1 MWYPSS
7 TLTKRAANAKNDRA
21 REKGECVEN
30 HLRRVVI
37 TGMGPVTP
45 VGIGKEAYWD
55 SLVHGKTAFK
65 RIAFPDRDM
74 SQYRCQIAAPIES
87 FDLFQYVERTKHSK
101 YLGKTSR
108 YAIAAA
114 ALAIKDAGLELEKIE
129 RQKGDSSG
137 EGGQYLLKGID
148 PFQAGVILGVG
159 AEAMEK
165 MEGYHEK
172 FMQGTRGLSPFG
184 LPNSYLSSF
193 TSHVASV
200 SP

>member
-1 MWYPSS
+1 MPESPPRSNPLISSS
-7 TLTKRAANAKNDRA
+7 TS
-21 REKGECVEN
+21 RE
-30 HLRRVVI
+30 
-37 TGMGPVTP
+37 
-45 VGIGKEAYWD
+45 
-55 SLVHGKTAFK
+55 
-65 RIAFPDRDM
+65 
-74 SQYRCQIAAPIES
+74 
-87 FDLFQYVERTKHSK
+87 TKHSK

-137 EGGQYLLKGID
+137 QGGQYLLKGID

-165 MEGYHEK
+165 MESYHEK

-193 TSHVASV
+193 TSHVAQCFSLKGTSYAV
-200 SP
+200 STACASATHAMINSFIHIQSGREDIMVTGGADACLTPFVFMGFDILRAMSARNHETRESLPPL